1 MKLLKPK
8 FWDQNYF
15 TVASLLLLPLSFLY
29 KFFLF
34 LRKKIYSQKRFPIK
48 IICVGNIYVG
58 GTGKTPIVLNICK
71 ILKEMGQ
78 NPIIIRKEYKNHEDE
93 ISIIKK
99 NNKIITAKKRK
110 DGIKNAI
117 EKKYNFA
124 VLDDGL
130 QDLNIKKDLNIVCF
144 HSSQK
149 IGNGFVIPS
158 GPLREGLDELQKCQV
173 VLINGKKDIEFEQ
186 KLKVYNPMLEFFYY
200 RYIPK
205 NIDNL
210 KNKKLIAFAGIG
222 NPINFFD
229 LLKENHLN
237 VLKEVS
243 FPDHYNYNDKDLYNL
258 QKLED
263 QYKAKL
269 ITTEKDFLRMNS
281 FIRKKY
287 SYIKI
292 EIKFDDEE
300 GFYNRIKKIVL

>member
-15 TVASLLLLPLSFLY
+15 TAASLLLLPLSFLY
-29 KFFLF
+29 KLFLF
-34 LRKKIYSQKRFPIK
+34 LRKKIYSQKIFPIK

-71 ILKEMGQ
+71 ILKEMDQ
-78 NPIIIRKEYKNHEDE
+78 NPVVIRKEYKNHEDE

-99 NNKIITAKKRK
+99 NNKIITTKKRK

-158 GPLREGLDELQKCQV
+158 GPLREGLDELQKYQV

-200 RYIPK
+200 RYVPK
-205 NIDNL
+205 NIENL

-229 LLKENHLN
+229 LLKEHHLN
-237 VLKEVS
+237 VIKEVS
-243 FPDHYNYNDKDLYNL
+243 FPDHYNFNDKDLNNL
-258 QKLED
+258 QKLEN

-292 EIKFDDEE
+292 EIKFYDEE
-300 GFYNRIKKIVL
+300 GFYNRIKKII

>member
-8 FWDQNYF
+8 FWDLNYF
-15 TVASLLLLPLSFLY
+15 TTASLLLLPLSFLY

-34 LRKKIYSQKRFPIK
+34 LRKKIYSQTKFPIK

-78 NPIIIRKEYKNHEDE
+78 NPIVIRKEYKNHEDE

-158 GPLREGLDELQKCQV
+158 GPLREGLDELQKYQV

-186 KLKVYNPMLEFFYY
+186 KLKVYNPMLEFFYF
-200 RYIPK
+200 RYVPK
-205 NIDNL
+205 NIESL

-222 NPINFFD
+222 NPMNFFD
-229 LLKENHLN
+229 LLKEYHLN
-237 VLKEVS
+237 VVKEVS
-243 FPDHYNYNDKDLYNL
+243 FPDHYNFNDKDLNNL
-258 QKLED
+258 QKLEN

-300 GFYNRIKKIVL
+300 GFHNRIKKII